1 MIIILTSGQYMIY
14 FQTKSYFIFD
24 LLREFKSAV
33 SGEEPSILLFTF
45 RNSFARSFAMAHFQ
59 FAALIHPTQ
68 DVFLNAVR
76 QHCAIFMEFFRIL
89 TGSLATCLETSR
101 GGAEFSKPYSEEE
114 HQDRGITLGLHYVI
128 SSEPSAVNSVLDSY
142 LLTISTERRDALS
155 EITFSTSEDRLTA
168 LERVQRAGGGPQCLY
183 AFRVDGILFYRY
195 VDPNYWSWTAHPKL
209 RQLLHCIPLRTL
221 HRQ

>member
-1 MIIILTSGQYMIY
+1 MRVQA
-14 FQTKSYFIFD
+14 
-24 LLREFKSAV
+24 AV
-33 SGEEPSILLFTF
+33 SGEGPSILLFTF

-142 LLTISTERRDALS
+142 PFE
-155 EITFSTSEDRLTA
+155 
-168 LERVQRAGGGPQCLY
+168 
-183 AFRVDGILFYRY
+183 
-195 VDPNYWSWTAHPKL
+195 
-209 RQLLHCIPLRTL
+209 
-221 HRQ
+221 

>member
-1 MIIILTSGQYMIY
+1 MIY

-45 RNSFARSFAMAHFQ
+45 QNSFARSFAMAHFLI
-59 FAALIHPTQ
+59 AALILPTQ

-142 LLTISTERRDALS
+142 LLTIPIDRRDALS
-155 EITFSTSEDRLTA
+155 EITLSKSEDRLAA
-168 LERVQRAGGGPQCLY
+168 LEWVSGREEGRSASM
-183 AFRVDGILFYRY
+183 LF
-195 VDPNYWSWTAHPKL
+195 V
-209 RQLLHCIPLRTL
+209 
-221 HRQ
+221 

>member
-1 MIIILTSGQYMIY
+1 MIFLTYFQRILLQFQPGHFIQIKRKKKYTIPILTSGQYMIY

-114 HQDRGITLGLHYVI
+114 HQDRGFTLGLHYVI
-128 SSEPSAVNSVLDSY
+128 RSEPSAVNSVLDSY
-142 LLTISTERRDALS
+142 
-155 EITFSTSEDRLTA
+155 
-168 LERVQRAGGGPQCLY
+168 
-183 AFRVDGILFYRY
+183 
-195 VDPNYWSWTAHPKL
+195 PKL
-209 RQLLHCIPLRTL
+209 L
-221 HRQ
+221 